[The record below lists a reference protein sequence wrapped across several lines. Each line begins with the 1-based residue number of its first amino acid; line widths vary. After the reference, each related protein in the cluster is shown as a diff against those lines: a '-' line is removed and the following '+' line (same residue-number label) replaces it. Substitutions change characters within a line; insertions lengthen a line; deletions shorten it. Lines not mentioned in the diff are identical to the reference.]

1 MKRVSFES
9 PRLRA
14 FGPTVPRRDELVSQH
29 FSGRGCRRLYNRN
42 REDIRRNKDLPG
54 EDLAVPREQ
63 FERLYFIGGE
73 LFTLT
78 NHVREPVHG
87 QLARFHRSDPILRR
101 NGLSDYYI

>member
-1 MKRVSFES
+1 M
-9 PRLRA
+9 
-14 FGPTVPRRDELVSQH
+14 
-29 FSGRGCRRLYNRN
+29 
-42 REDIRRNKDLPG
+42 
-54 EDLAVPREQ
+54 PREQ

-87 QLARFHRSDPILRR
+87 QLARFHRSDLILRR